1 MSDSRGSPTPAGAH
15 PPRAVAPRGPCRP
28 PRTVPRGER
37 ATAVRVKR
45 ASAFREGSE
54 AIAQRAR
61 PGVIALTLA
70 HHAPIFAV
78 LCLPPALVALAEREW
93 TLALALGLPA
103 IGAGAVQAAVRRHD
117 LPDDLRGIEALVSVA
132 IVFALSAALTAPA
145 FVVLGMPPAAALFE
159 AMSGATTTGL
169 TMAEDTET
177 WPLAGHVLRAWT
189 QWCGGLVIA
198 TAVLALLIPSGLPA
212 RKLGQAGIE
221 QGDRIASTRRQ
232 AQQLLGVYVGLTLVM
247 GAVNMWTIPGWRDG
261 ALLTL
266 TAISTAGFSPRADSL
281 ASYGPLGQ
289 GTVMLTAV
297 LGTVSLLTWVLA
309 LQGKL
314 RDAWSLGSLRRV
326 LLALGLFA
334 AAYAGILVAGGV
346 EGPDEVYEGV
356 LNLVSAL
363 TTTGF
368 STGAMPSPGPLLLV
382 LVVAMMVGGD
392 VGSTS
397 GGFKIARIGVLFDV
411 FLHAFRRP
419 SLPPRAVAPIRHQGT
434 PVEARTI
441 SGILALVFVYLC
453 AMLLLWMQF
462 LAHGHPGLPA
472 LFEAVS
478 ALSTVGLSTGIVGP
492 DLSLD
497 LTLSLTFAMW
507 LGRLEFV
514 AVLLLFAPRTWFGR

>member
-1 MSDSRGSPTPAGAH
+1 M
-15 PPRAVAPRGPCRP
+15 
-28 PRTVPRGER
+28 
-37 ATAVRVKR
+37 RVKR
-45 ASAFREGSE
+45 ASAFRQGSE

-61 PGVIALTLA
+61 PRVIAVTLA
-70 HHAPIFAV
+70 RHAPIFAI
-78 LCLPPALVALAEREW
+78 LCLPPALVALIEREW
-93 TLALALGLPA
+93 ALAAVLGLPA
-103 IGAGAVQAAVRRHD
+103 LGAAGVQVAARGHD
-117 LPDDLRGIEALVSVA
+117 LPDDLREIEALLSVA
-132 IVFALSAALTAPA
+132 IVFGLSALLTAPA

-159 AMSGATTTGL
+159 AMSGTTTTGL
-169 TMAEDTET
+169 SMAEDTEA

-212 RKLGQAGIE
+212 RKLGKAEIE

-247 GAVNMWTIPGWRDG
+247 GAVNTVTIPGWRDG
-261 ALLTL
+261 PLLTL

-289 GTVMLTAV
+289 GTVMLTAI
-297 LGTVSLLTWVLA
+297 LGAVSLLTFVLV
-309 LQGKL
+309 LQGKW

-326 LLALGLFA
+326 VLAVLAFSA
-334 AAYAGILVAGGV
+334 VCAGILILQGAALV
-346 EGPDEVYEGV
+346 EVYEGV
-356 LNLVSAL
+356 LNLVSGL

-368 STGAMPSPGPLLLV
+368 STGAMPAPGPLLLV
-382 LVVAMMVGGD
+382 LVVAMIAGGD
-392 VGSTS
+392 VGSTA
-397 GGFKIARIGVLFDV
+397 GGFKLARIGVLLDV
-411 FLHAFRRP
+411 FGHAFRRP

-434 PVEARTI
+434 PVRDRTI

-453 AMLLLWMQF
+453 AMLLLWMQV
-462 LAHGHPGLPA
+462 LAHGVPALPA
-472 LFEAVS
+472 LFEVVS

-507 LGRLEFV
+507 LGRLEFI
-514 AVLLLFAPRTWFGR
+514 AVLLLFAPRTWTGR